1 MTDKP
6 PQLPPLTSAESAFV
20 DHYLAVV
27 DALGRVNPAR
37 ARHTYGALR
46 AAQSL
51 VREAEALR
59 DALAT
64 MHERGETEVF
74 SATLTQAVRELD
86 GVRRTRRLTL
96 PEEDER

>member
-1 MTDKP
+1 MTGEP
-6 PQLPPLTSAESAFV
+6 PRLPPLTSAESAFV
-20 DHYLAVV
+20 DRYLAVV

-37 ARHTYGALR
+37 AQHTYGALR
-46 AAQSL
+46 AAQRL

-86 GVRRTRRLTL
+86 GVRRTRRLIL
-96 PEEDER
+96 PEKDEQ

>member
-1 MTDKP
+1 MTEGQQP
-6 PQLPPLTSAESAFV
+6 LPALTSAESAFV
-20 DHYLAVV
+20 DRFLAVV

-37 ARHTYGALR
+37 AQHTYAALR

-74 SATLTQAVRELD
+74 SATLTKAVRELD
-86 GVRRTRRLTL
+86 GVRRTGRLVL
-96 PEEDER
+96 PEEER